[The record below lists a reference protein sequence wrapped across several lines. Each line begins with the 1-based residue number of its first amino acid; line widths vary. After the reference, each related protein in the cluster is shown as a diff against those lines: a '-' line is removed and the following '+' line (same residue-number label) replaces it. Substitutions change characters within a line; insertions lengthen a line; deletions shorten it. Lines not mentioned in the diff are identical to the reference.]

1 MIVAVRSKIFRRYRM
16 DEKKNLD
23 QKTTEQQDKR
33 LTTAF
38 GAPVADNQ
46 NTMTVGPRG
55 PVVMQDVWFLEK
67 MAHFVSNLQILKN
80 CQQISY

>member
-1 MIVAVRSKIFRRYRM
+1 M

-46 NTMTVGPRG
+46 NTMTAGPRG
-55 PVVMQDVWFLEK
+55 LLSCK
-67 MAHFVSNLQILKN
+67 MFGSLKSWLILIVK
-80 CQQISY
+80 